1 MKSSLE
7 IILDSQLIQALYKGL
22 IIISLTIHRE
32 NNRQLELLVGDF
44 KLLRKKFIFQ
54 IKNQAYKNIFTV
66 KHFWNIQILIWQKFL
81 SLGVLSD
88 IKKWKNKKM
97 TILIIVWEFW

>member
-32 NNRQLELLVGDF
+32 NNRQLELLVLLLGDF

-66 KHFWNIQILIWQKFL
+66 KHFWNIQILI
-81 SLGVLSD
+81 
-88 IKKWKNKKM
+88 
-97 TILIIVWEFW
+97 